1 MVACATCMAVS
12 SVCAQITESEDGNVG
27 IKVGNATPLSTLSV
41 ATPGDSPVTV
51 DISSTNLY
59 ALRSYTSSA
68 TSWSYGLYGR
78 ALPCNDKHIGVY
90 GSSSLSS
97 PSSHYRAYGVL
108 GTAGNA
114 TSGWNYGV
122 FGALGGTNNGAA
134 VLGTVESSTS
144 MSWAVPGRYAGYF
157 VGPVHSTGEM
167 TASAFTVT
175 SDARLKREVR
185 ELSSSLGLLSQLVPV
200 EYKLQQSFPVEY
212 SDTMQTARA
221 MSPASAEKESLRYR
235 YGLIAQDVAELF
247 PDIVY
252 EDGNGYLSIDYIGLI
267 PLLIQSVKELNEE
280 LHNSNEKLKEATHS
294 IAENSYLKEEYI
306 GRYMDLC
313 STYIEKMDTYRRQLS
328 KIASTSSKNE
338 LCKYIKSSKFIESEL
353 KEFYAEFD
361 DTFLQLFPTFV
372 EDFNSLL
379 QPQERIYPKENERM
393 NTELRIFALIRLGIT
408 DSVKIAHFLRYSVTT
423 IYNYRTKVRNKAVGS
438 RDELERMVA
447 KIGKLNRYI

>member
-1 MVACATCMAVS
+1 MKKHVLLMVACATCMAVS

-41 ATPGDSPVTV
+41 ATPGDSQVTV
-51 DISSTNLY
+51 DISSTNVY

-280 LHNSNEKLKEATHS
+280 VETLKAYKDALANAG
-294 IAENSYLKEEYI
+294 AENVETENVAVLYQNTPNPFTSNTEIRFGLPDAVQSAAIYI
-306 GRYMDLC
+306 YNMVG
-313 STYIEKMDTYRRQLS
+313 EQ
-328 KIASTSSKNE
+328 
-338 LCKYIKSSKFIESEL
+338 IESYDLTNNPDNKIVVESGHL
-353 KEFYAEFD
+353 TAGMYLYA
-361 DTFLQLFPTFV
+361 LV
-372 EDFNSLL
+372 VN
-379 QPQERIYPKENERM
+379 
-393 NTELRIFALIRLGIT
+393 
-408 DSVKIAHFLRYSVTT
+408 
-423 IYNYRTKVRNKAVGS
+423 
-438 RDELERMVA
+438 
-447 KIGKLNRYI
+447 GKLIDTKQMILTE